1 MRPTLYLLLALFAAA
16 PALHAQS
23 LFADPKANRQ
33 GDLLTVVLAERATAQ
48 RASQYADA
56 SGAALNGAAGAGS
69 NSFGLDAKFSQQA
82 DARNQTA
89 QSDLLTGT
97 MTVLVTGVDSGG
109 NLSIEGER
117 SINVNGVTQVM
128 KVSGLVRPRDIRY
141 DNTVLSYQIANAQVE
156 YRQAG
161 KMAKMFRPGMWVRV
175 GAVAL
180 LGIAAFFVAS

>member
-1 MRPTLYLLLALFAAA
+1 MRALTILLLALVAA
-16 PALHAQS
+16 PALSAQS
-23 LFADPKANRQ
+23 LFADPKANKQ
-33 GDLLTVVLAERATAQ
+33 GDLLTVVLAERASAQ

-56 SGAALNGAAGAGS
+56 SGAQMSGAAGSGS
-69 NSFGLDAKFSQQA
+69 RNFGLDAQFSQQA

-97 MTVLVTGVDSGG
+97 MTVLVTGVDEGG
-109 NLSIEGER
+109 NLTIEGER

-161 KMAKMFRPGMWVRV
+161 RMAKMFKPGTWVRV

-180 LGIAAFFVAS
+180 LGVAAFFAAN